1 MNTNDLIYHNQRR
14 SSTEFHRS
22 PERSEGSLVVKIIV
36 ATKDE
41 TAMNLRRDSVPYPAS
56 HRIIV
61 LRSVE
66 NEHETQH
73 SPPIYSYHFVS
84 FKYRNGPGFS
94 HTHRFELGPEVTQIY
109 PPVNPVGS
117 VQYQPAVG
125 GSAAFNLSKYF
136 GIDSSISITPTV
148 PISATTF
155 AGGRLTQFFAGGRAG
170 IRKGRFRI
178 YGKLRPGLVSF
189 GSAITAVGP
198 APDFQLFEGRL
209 TAFAFHLRW
218 RTLP

>member
-1 MNTNDLIYHNQRR
+1 AISDLHPGSEPATPGFIGHFAYASKHMNTNDLIYHNQRR

-94 HTHRFELGPEVTQIY
+94 HTQI
-109 PPVNPVGS
+109 
-117 VQYQPAVG
+117 
-125 GSAAFNLSKYF
+125 
-136 GIDSSISITPTV
+136 
-148 PISATTF
+148 
-155 AGGRLTQFFAGGRAG
+155 
-170 IRKGRFRI
+170 
-178 YGKLRPGLVSF
+178 
-189 GSAITAVGP
+189 
-198 APDFQLFEGRL
+198 
-209 TAFAFHLRW
+209 
-218 RTLP
+218 

>member
-1 MNTNDLIYHNQRR
+1 
-14 SSTEFHRS
+14 
-22 PERSEGSLVVKIIV
+22 
-36 ATKDE
+36 
-41 TAMNLRRDSVPYPAS
+41 
-56 HRIIV
+56 
-61 LRSVE
+61 
-66 NEHETQH
+66 
-73 SPPIYSYHFVS
+73 
-84 FKYRNGPGFS
+84 
-94 HTHRFELGPEVTQIY
+94 
-109 PPVNPVGS
+109 

-209 TAFAFHLRW
+209 TEFALDAGGILEIGISKRFATRYELGDTIIRYPARNLFAGQPPVPGDTTHNFQFGIGFLFLFH
-218 RTLP
+218 